1 MKSSVFT
8 RVELESREEIIYET
22 YAKTINIEAL
32 TMIDMAGKKYIP
44 AVVKYT
50 RFLADAVVAVKQAGV
65 DATVQTQLLSEV
77 NDKLSAAMTALSK
90 LEKATAKASS
100 IGDIKEQAFY
110 YKDVVKTAM
119 EELRTP
125 VDQLEMI
132 VDKSVWPVPSYGE
145 LTFEV

>member
-1 MKSSVFT
+1 
-8 RVELESREEIIYET
+8 
-22 YAKTINIEAL
+22 
-32 TMIDMAGKKYIP
+32 
-44 AVVKYT
+44 
-50 RFLADAVVAVKQAGV
+50 
-65 DATVQTQLLSEV
+65 
-77 NDKLSAAMTALSK
+77 MTALSK